1 MISTFCADLIVNI
14 DIAVLVAINR
24 LTRCSNIIMS
34 GCRPYIAIL
43 MLDLAVAVSPVIGSI
58 ITRLCASWIFCRALI
73 VPAIY
78 TVNIS
83 TACVVA
89 IFALDNISL
98 TIAVI
103 FGESTVTFFG
113 NIPSVRIF
121 WSTNY
126 ICLIACSLAVWA
138 DSITFVP
145 GMEGL
150 RVIIYFIFAG
160 CRIKHICFA
169 IYSGYMGCFF
179 SRLEHRAVRC
189 FHRLC
194 NSYEHGLILVFGVY
208 CGKHCIYFADASF
221 KVFNA
226 VKIISL
232 DKFNGCNKLRIAA
245 ELAGNISPT
254 VFGAAGL
261 NFNTEV
267 IINVVKSSIYFICLI
282 SKFFDRKSLTAL
294 LAVAYGKTFVAAA
307 CSLDDHGLAGLALP
321 ALVPEQSKCFDFDRD
336 RSRVYLAA
344 FLADFVLYAGSFL
357 LSVFLDANGGIL
369 MLMSIRCRL
378 LRSRKDSGSRQ
389 QGRDHENRHQHANQ
403 SLFHVSS

>member
-24 LTRCSNIIMS
+24 LTRCSNKIMS

-113 NIPSVRIF
+113 NTPIVSNRFTYYIRIF
-121 WSTNY
+121 AVGAD
-126 ICLIACSLAVWA
+126 LIACVS
-138 DSITFVP
+138 S
-145 GMEGL
+145 MEVR
-150 RVIIYFIFAG
+150 RVIICYIFAG

-169 IYSGYMGCFF
+169 IYSGYMGSFF
-179 SRLEHRAVRC
+179 SRLEHLAVRC

-232 DKFNGCNKLRIAA
+232 DKFNGCFCACNKLRIAA

-254 VFGAAGL
+254 VFGADGL

-282 SKFFDRKSLTAL
+282 SKFFDRKSLAAL

-307 CSLDDHGLAGLALP
+307 CSLNDHGLAGLALP
-321 ALVPEQSKCFDFDRD
+321 ALVP
-336 RSRVYLAA
+336 
-344 FLADFVLYAGSFL
+344 
-357 LSVFLDANGGIL
+357 
-369 MLMSIRCRL
+369 
-378 LRSRKDSGSRQ
+378 
-389 QGRDHENRHQHANQ
+389 
-403 SLFHVSS
+403 